1 MGDEA
6 PPPPAD
12 APVDP
17 PPPAGTPPPDDKA
30 SELSKKGSARGSASG
45 AALAASG
52 ADDDKKDKRLSVPPL
67 GATLRSNVGKEG
79 DKAVDQGLSALGLQR
94 KGSGAA
100 ATRQPSTR
108 PPPTEGGRSRKGS
121 QIGSAPGQ
129 LPQSPLVPQGSVL
142 SPAARQPSVTDQLAA
157 SNFEGVQPPGE
168 GGSQLGRSGSKQS
181 LGVSQR
187 RASEAQ
193 GASRQ
198 GSFAQQPSRQGSRAS
213 LRQSMSGERE
223 LLVDEPQMDPLAA
236 PAAAEPEPEADEFEG
251 VDFRMN
257 WKLAREEAE
266 KYKEIVASKNKEIAA
281 ANEKV
286 AELTREVDE
295 LHHHQAE
302 LVRQGS
308 SGDHNAALTAQLRQ
322 KDQKIKDLEGKLK
335 RKGSDAH
342 MHKSLSE
349 DPSKDREISNL
360 RDRLDRAERE
370 NERLNASAREAAEVR
385 SAALQLQGQVQE
397 RDLDIQQKAI
407 AIQQLQQKLEQAQE
421 AIVSATDYGWENDIK
436 LAQARRALMSILD
449 QHSPERVGRILAGED
464 GKVGASRG
472 PSPEVQR
479 LSEIEREVQKLN
491 ARKAAAVE
499 AEDYGLAGEVQARL
513 QQLRAEAASLEPRS
527 MAISPPGD
535 SCGGHYVRT
544 RGAAG

>member
-1 MGDEA
+1 M
-6 PPPPAD
+6 
-12 APVDP
+12 
-17 PPPAGTPPPDDKA
+17 
-30 SELSKKGSARGSASG
+30 
-45 AALAASG
+45 
-52 ADDDKKDKRLSVPPL
+52 SVAPL

-94 KGSGAA
+94 RGSGPA
-100 ATRQPSTR
+100 ATRLPSSR

-129 LPQSPLVPQGSVL
+129 PPQSPLVPQPSVL
-142 SPAARQPSVTDQLAA
+142 SPTARQTSGDPLAV

-168 GGSQLGRSGSKQS
+168 GNSQLGRSGSKQS
-181 LGVSQR
+181 LGASQR
-187 RASEAQ
+187 RGSQAEV
-193 GASRQ
+193 SRA
-198 GSFAQQPSRQGSRAS
+198 GSFAQQPLGSRQGSKTS
-213 LRQSMSGERE
+213 LRPSAAGERE
-223 LLVDEPQMDPLAA
+223 LVPDEPQTDPLAA
-236 PAAAEPEPEADEFEG
+236 AVESVVEPEADEFDG
-251 VDFRMN
+251 VDFRLN

-266 KYKEIVASKNKEIAA
+266 KYKEIVSSKNKEIAA

-286 AELTREVDE
+286 AELTREVDD
-295 LHHHQAE
+295 LHHQQAA

-308 SGDHNAALTAQLRQ
+308 SGDQNAALHAQLRQ

-335 RKGSDAH
+335 RKGSDSH
-342 MHKSLSE
+342 MHKSMSFD
-349 DPSKDREISNL
+349 DPGKDREISSL
-360 RDRLDRAERE
+360 RDRLDRAERD

-385 SAALQLQGQVQE
+385 SAALQMQGQLQE
-397 RDLDIQQKAI
+397 RDLDLQQKAI

-479 LSEIEREVQKLN
+479 LGEIEREVQKLN

-527 MAISPPGD
+527 MAVSPPGD
-535 SCGGHYVRT
+535 TGGHYVRT